1 MGAIAMRRT
10 FCLAFVLLVTI
21 GCGKKGEESLA
32 KQAGGK
38 VGETLTD
45 FVSGVGKGVDKQL
58 IVKVELSKSLADL
71 GLSNTVSKAIPH
83 GFSIYLAAAKPLKS
97 KLVAKAFDKE
107 DQEVGRC
114 AVDVDFAADDAKYV
128 SFTFQ
133 DAMDTQLVEKFLLD
147 VKSEPPQ
154 E

>member
-1 MGAIAMRRT
+1 MRRII
-10 FCLAFVLLVTI
+10 CLAFVLLVTV
-21 GCGKKGEESLA
+21 GCGKKSDESLA

-45 FVSGVGKGVDKQL
+45 FVSGVGKGVDQQL
-58 IVKVELSKSLADL
+58 IVKVEMSKSLADL

-83 GFSIYLAAAKPLKS
+83 GFSIYLVAAKPLKS

-107 DQEVGRC
+107 GREIGRC
-114 AVDVDFAADDAKYV
+114 VVEVDFAADDAKYV
-128 SFTFQ
+128 PFTFQ
-133 DAMDTQLVEKFLLD
+133 DNMDTQLVEKFLLD